1 MSQIVRVLHYINQ
14 FFGQVGGEEEANI
27 SPFVREGPVG
37 PGNLIKSNL
46 GERGE
51 VIATV
56 ICGDNY
62 FNDNLERAKKEIFD
76 LISQYKLDLLL
87 AGPAFNA
94 GRYGIACGEVCKL
107 VKEELGIE
115 GVTGM
120 YLENPGVEQF
130 RTPVYIIE
138 TGPSARTM
146 AEALAKMVQLG
157 LKLVAKEPLGRPEEE
172 GFFPRRIKR
181 NIISENLG
189 STRAICALLAK
200 IKGESFKSEI
210 KRPAFD
216 FVQPAPPTNDLSVAT
231 IALVTEGGLI
241 PKGNPDQIES
251 HRATRYGRYSL
262 EGLSRLDGENFESIH
277 RGYDTT
283 FVSEDPNRLVPV
295 DVMREMEEEGIIG
308 SLYPYFFTTTGVATS
323 VENAKKI
330 GGEIAGKLKEAGV
343 TGAILTST

>member
-1 MSQIVRVLHYINQ
+1 MPQIVKVLHYINQ

-27 SPFVREGPVG
+27 SPFLREGPVG
-37 PGNLIKSNL
+37 PGNLVRSNL

-51 VIATV
+51 VVATV
-56 ICGDNY
+56 VCGDNY
-62 FNDNLERAKKEIFD
+62 FNDNMEKAKKEILN
-76 LISQYKLDLLL
+76 LISQHKPDLLL

-107 VKEELGIE
+107 LKDELGIE

-120 YLENPGVEQF
+120 YSENPGVEQF

-138 TGPSARTM
+138 TGPSARSM
-146 AEALAKMVQLG
+146 AEALVKMVQLG
-157 LKLVAKEPLGRPEEE
+157 LKLVANEPLGRPEEE
-172 GFFPRRIKR
+172 GFFPRGIKR
-181 NIISENLG
+181 NIMSKELA
-189 STRAICALLAK
+189 STRAIGALLAK
-200 IKGESFKSEI
+200 IKGESFHSEI
-210 KRPAFD
+210 KRPAFEL
-216 FVQPAPPTNDLSVAT
+216 VQPAAPAKDLSTAT

-241 PKGNPDQIES
+241 PKGNPDHIES

-262 EGLSRLDGENFESIH
+262 EGLSRLDAEDFESIH

-283 FVSEDPNRLVPV
+283 FVSEEPNRLVPV
-295 DVMREMEEEGIIG
+295 DVMREMEQEGIIG
-308 SLYPYFFTTTGVATS
+308 RLYPYFFTTTGVATS

-330 GGEIAGKLKEAGV
+330 GGGIAKELKEAGV